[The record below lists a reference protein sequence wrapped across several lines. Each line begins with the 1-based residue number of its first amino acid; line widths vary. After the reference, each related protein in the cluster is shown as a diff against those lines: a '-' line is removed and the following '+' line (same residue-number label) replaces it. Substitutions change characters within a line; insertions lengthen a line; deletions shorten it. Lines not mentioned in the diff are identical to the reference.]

1 MQYALIYTPFIWY
14 ARKYFE
20 KLHKISNLLYFRFVT
35 NKNKQTALSEKELS
49 SSGKAV
55 QKSSETQ
62 VLHVA
67 AMARL
72 VRLSQACASPLVTL
86 LVIFTHVTN
95 QSPASDVMA
104 HDRMTSNG
112 RRVVR
117 QIPSVAE
124 QQLYVDLHN
133 NFRREAG
140 ASNMR
145 EVVRHSMHSQ
155 PSQRRH

>member
-1 MQYALIYTPFIWY
+1 MKFVIY
-14 ARKYFE
+14 
-20 KLHKISNLLYFRFVT
+20 SFRFVT

-55 QKSSETQ
+55 QKSEIFQDTST
-62 VLHVA
+62 VLGHVA

-104 HDRMTSNG
+104 HDMMTSNG

-145 EVVRHSMHSQ
+145 EVVRHAMHSQ
-155 PSQRRH
+155 PSQR